1 MLYRPGLLTY
11 DNYGLEGYRTWPRN
25 VITRTANPV
34 YDEFGDFLVNGVEV
48 YHLRENRRF
57 DDPAQVFS
65 GSIIAK
71 PNNYE
76 GFLNRLMVADDSY
89 NSWQTRLIIG
99 DRIRTHFS
107 PLILDLA
114 ALNGIR
120 WDLANERHNF
130 SVLASRMDKP
140 VLSQEDATALSTVA
154 FASYLLGG
162 HWQWRWRTI
171 DLSTSYVNLF
181 RIDTRSPPDWNG
193 MKGQLPNRVQ
203 VIDYLVVRI
212 EDTSPLDGNGPG
224 SSTSISCSTA
234 SGETI
239 SNLLSRGTTPR
250 ILIRAFPTRT
260 SSSNGRF
267 RPMWKCCKAT
277 AWAPIRC
284 RPPNPVVFSA
294 PMARTMYCSG
304 SRYPRM
310 RKWCRPPS
318 RRY

>member
-65 GSIIAK
+65 GSTIAK

-140 VLSQEDATALSTVA
+140 VLSQEDATALSTAA
-154 FASYLLGG
+154 FAAYLLGG
-162 HWQWRWRTI
+162 HWQW
-171 DLSTSYVNLF
+171 NLAHH
-181 RIDTRSPPDWNG
+181 RPEYLLCES
-193 MKGQLPNRVQ
+193 LPHRHSLAARLEWHEGPVAQ
-203 VIDYLVVRI
+203 
-212 EDTSPLDGNGPG
+212 SGPG
-224 SSTSISCSTA
+224 NRLP
-234 SGETI
+234 G
-239 SNLLSRGTTPR
+239 GPH
-250 ILIRAFPTRT
+250 
-260 SSSNGRF
+260 
-267 RPMWKCCKAT
+267 
-277 AWAPIRC
+277 
-284 RPPNPVVFSA
+284 
-294 PMARTMYCSG
+294 
-304 SRYPRM
+304 
-310 RKWCRPPS
+310 
-318 RRY
+318 